1 MDCLDS
7 TCSGHGA
14 CVQGQCWCKIG
25 WRGVNCSEADSR
37 LSRCFPDCS
46 SHGVFD
52 LDSEQCI
59 CFDHWTG
66 SDCSKGKDISSRT
79 ITIRIAIMDEIDAF
93 DLKIFN
99 S

>member
-66 SDCSKGKDISSRT
+66 SDCSKGKHISCT
-79 ITIRIAIMDEIDAF
+79 ITLCNINEVYAYDITII
-93 DLKIFN
+93 N